1 MKILALDLG
10 TKCGWAIDHTH
21 RHGVWDLSVRHGES
35 PGIRYIRFEKLL
47 REVMTTGV
55 DLVVYELVHRHEGT
69 QAAHIYG
76 GLLASLQRICDQN
89 QVEYQGFGVAEIKK
103 HATGKGN
110 ANKEMMIEAAR
121 KSYPSATIEDDNVAD
136 ALHLLSL
143 ARIRCS

>member
-1 MKILALDLG
+1 
-10 TKCGWAIDHTH
+10 
-21 RHGVWDLSVRHGES
+21 
-35 PGIRYIRFEKLL
+35 
-47 REVMTTGV
+47 MTTGV